1 MDSIP
6 FLFTEDTLIN
16 RLTCVFNKQDFK
28 KKKQQLPQA
37 ENCLQSVKTSTTHCN
52 SRSNNKQYMKWRK
65 RYTKQPTGIK
75 NWNDQSHRS
84 ANKYTNMYII
94 PQF

>member
-16 RLTCVFNKQDFK
+16 RLIHVFNKQDFK

-37 ENCLQSVKTSTTHCN
+37 ENHPRSSETSTTHRTN
-52 SRSNNKQYMKWRK
+52 HINKKQHAKQSNFHAKTSYSQQK
-65 RYTKQPTGIK
+65 P
-75 NWNDQSHRS
+75 
-84 ANKYTNMYII
+84 A
-94 PQF
+94 